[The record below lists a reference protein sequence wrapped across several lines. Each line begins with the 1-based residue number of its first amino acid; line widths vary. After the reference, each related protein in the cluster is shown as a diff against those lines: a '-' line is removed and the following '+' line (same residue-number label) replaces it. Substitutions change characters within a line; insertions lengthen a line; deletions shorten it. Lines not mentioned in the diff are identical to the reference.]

1 MQKIEQEL
9 LKNVNLTSLQ
19 KKITKVKSIAAVDV
33 DQDSIDKLLDLR
45 GSIITEYDK
54 LSGD

>member
-19 KKITKVKSIAAVDV
+19 KKITKVKSIAEVDV